1 MSLPGCKHWP
11 KQHSDSLWS
20 WTISRLDRVFNQIK
34 PDTLGFW
41 ESVFSVNAV
50 SYIVWDTI

>member
-11 KQHSDSLWS
+11 KQLSDNLWV
-20 WTISRLDRVFNQIK
+20 WTISRLDRVFSQIK

-41 ESVFSVNAV
+41 ESVFSVSAA
-50 SYIVWDTI
+50 SYIVWDII